1 VGVTGSVLRVNGS
14 VVEATAMHGAA
25 MLEIVAVGERG
36 LPGEVIAVEGDRA
49 IIQVYEYTGGLT
61 PGEPVAG
68 SGLPLS
74 AELGPGLLGG
84 VFDGM
89 LRALAVAPD
98 FLLGGAA
105 AESLSRD
112 QRWDFAPVAAT
123 GSSVAPGDLL
133 GTVPETPAA
142 EHRVLVAPGV
152 QGTLDWI
159 APAGAY
165 GVDEAIAR
173 VGGAEVSFLQRWPVR
188 MPRPYRERLEADV
201 QLITGQRVLDLL
213 YPIAHGSTAAVPGGF
228 GTGKTMV
235 LQQIAKWC
243 DADVIVYVACGER
256 GNELADVL
264 HELRS
269 LVDPRDGRPLL
280 ERTVLIANT
289 SNMPVMAREA
299 SIHAGLTVAEYY
311 RDMGLDVVVIA
322 DSTSRWA
329 EALREL
335 SSRTDELPAEEGYPA
350 RLSSSI
356 AAFYARAGRVRTLGG
371 DDGSVTILGAVSP
384 PGNDL
389 TEPVTAHTRRSVR
402 CVWSLDRDLA
412 YARHYPAVTWRDSSS
427 RDADALARWHA
438 GRNDPDW
445 SARRGRAVALLDEAD
460 RRQVVADLVG
470 VASLPAS
477 ERLTLWAARI
487 LRELVLRQSALNPN
501 EVSCAP
507 AKQAALLRLALDV
520 HDACQV
526 LAARAVEPAAIEAL
540 GFGDAMRAR
549 DESGPDDAG
558 AVDAARVALLAH
570 LAALQ

>member
-1 VGVTGSVLRVNGS
+1 
-14 VVEATAMHGAA
+14 
-25 MLEIVAVGERG
+25 
-36 LPGEVIAVEGDRA
+36 
-49 IIQVYEYTGGLT
+49 
-61 PGEPVAG
+61 
-68 SGLPLS
+68 
-74 AELGPGLLGG
+74 
-84 VFDGM
+84 
-89 LRALAVAPD
+89 
-98 FLLGGAA
+98 
-105 AESLSRD
+105 
-112 QRWDFAPVAAT
+112 
-123 GSSVAPGDLL
+123 
-133 GTVPETPAA
+133 
-142 EHRVLVAPGV
+142 
-152 QGTLDWI
+152 
-159 APAGAY
+159 
-165 GVDEAIAR
+165 
-173 VGGAEVSFLQRWPVR
+173 
-188 MPRPYRERLEADV
+188 
-201 QLITGQRVLDLL
+201 
-213 YPIAHGSTAAVPGGF
+213 
-228 GTGKTMV
+228 V

-299 SIHAGLTVAEYY
+299 SINAGLTVAEHY
-311 RDMGLDVVVIA
+311 RDMGHDVVVIA

-335 SSRTDELPAEEGYPA
+335 ASRTDELPAEEGYPA

-389 TEPVTAHTRRSVR
+389 TEPVTAHTRRAVR
-402 CVWSLDRDLA
+402 CVWTLDRDLA

-427 RDADALARWHA
+427 RDAEALAGWHEHQGDA
-438 GRNDPDW
+438 AW
-445 SARRGRAVALLDEAD
+445 SERRRSALSLLDEAD

-470 VASLPAS
+470 VASLPAG

-501 EVSCAP
+501 EVFCAP

-520 HDACQV
+520 HAACRG
-526 LAARAVEPAAIEAL
+526 LADRGVEPAAIEAL
-540 GFGDAMRAR
+540 GFGDAIRAR
-549 DESGPDDAG
+549 DESAPDDAG
-558 AVDAARVALLAH
+558 AVDAARVDLLAR
-570 LAALQ
+570 LEALH

>member
-1 VGVTGSVLRVNGS
+1 VGVTGLVLRVNGS

-49 IIQVYEYTGGLT
+49 TIQVYEYTGGLS
-61 PGEPVAG
+61 PGEPVVG

-89 LRALAVAPD
+89 LRALEAAPD
-98 FLLGGAA
+98 FLRGGAA
-105 AESLSRD
+105 AESLARS
-112 QRWDFAPVAAT
+112 QRWAFAPVADA
-123 GSSVAPGDLL
+123 GSHVAAGDLL

-142 EHRVLVAPGV
+142 EHRVLVPPGV
-152 QGTLDWI
+152 AGTLDWI
-159 APAGAY
+159 APAGDF
-165 GVDEAIAR
+165 GVEAPIAR
-173 VGGAEVSFLQRWPVR
+173 VGGAEVSLLQRWPVR

-201 QLITGQRVLDLL
+201 QLVTGQRVLDLL

-269 LVDPRDGRPLL
+269 LVDPRDERPLL

-335 SSRTDELPAEEGYPA
+335 ASRTDELPAEEGYPA
-350 RLSSSI
+350 RLSSAI

-427 RDADALARWHA
+427 RDAAALARWHA
-438 GRNDPDW
+438 GRSDPDW
-445 SARRGRAVALLDEAD
+445 SDRRSRAIALLDEAD

-487 LRELVLRQSALNPN
+487 LRELVLRQSSLNPN
-501 EVSCAP
+501 EVFCAP
-507 AKQAALLRLALDV
+507 AKQAALLRLALEV
-520 HDACQV
+520 HDACQA
-526 LAARAVEPAAIEAL
+526 LAARGVEPAAIEAL
-540 GFGDAMRAR
+540 GFRDALRAR
-549 DESGPDDAG
+549 DESAPDDAG
-558 AVDAARVALLAH
+558 AVDAARVTLLAR
-570 LAALQ
+570 LAALP

>member
-1 VGVTGSVLRVNGS
+1 MGVTGSVLRVNGS

-49 IIQVYEYTGGLT
+49 TIQVYEYTGGLT

-98 FLLGGAA
+98 FLVGGAA

-112 QRWDFAPVAAT
+112 QRWDFAPVAAA
-123 GSSVAPGDLL
+123 GSGVAPGDVL

-142 EHRVLVAPGV
+142 EHRVLVPPGV
-152 QGTLDWI
+152 EGTLDWI

-165 GVDEAIAR
+165 VVDEAIAR
-173 VGGAEVSFLQRWPVR
+173 VGGAEVSLLQRWPVR
-188 MPRPYRERLEADV
+188 MPRPYRERREADV

-335 SSRTDELPAEEGYPA
+335 ASRTDELPAEEGYPA

-427 RDADALARWHA
+427 RDAEALARWHA
-438 GRNDPDW
+438 GRDDPDW

-501 EVSCAP
+501 EVFCAP

-526 LAARAVEPAAIEAL
+526 LATRAVEPAAIEAL

-558 AVDAARVALLAH
+558 AVDAARVALLAQ

>member
-1 VGVTGSVLRVNGS
+1 VGVIGSVLRVNGS

-36 LPGEVIAVEGDRA
+36 LPGEVIAVDADRA
-49 IIQVYEYTGGLT
+49 TIQVYEYTGGLT
-61 PGEPVAG
+61 PGEPVTG

-89 LRALAVAPD
+89 LRSLAAAPE

-105 AESLSRD
+105 AESLSRE
-112 QRWDFAPVAAT
+112 RSWAFTPAAT
-123 GSSVAPGDLL
+123 VGGLVAPGSLL
-133 GTVPETPAA
+133 GTVPETSAV
-142 EHRVLVAPGV
+142 EHRVLVPPGV
-152 QGTLDWI
+152 HGMLEWI
-159 APAGAY
+159 ARAGEY
-165 GVDEAIAR
+165 GVEAPIAR
-173 VGGAEVSFLQRWPVR
+173 IGGAEIAMLQRWPVR
-188 MPRPYRERLEADV
+188 EPRPHGERLEADV

-243 DADVIVYVACGER
+243 DANVIVYVACGER

-299 SIHAGLTVAEYY
+299 SIHAGLTVAEHY
-311 RDMGLDVVVIA
+311 RDMGHDVVVIA

-335 SSRTDELPAEEGYPA
+335 ASRTDELPAEEGYPA

-371 DDGSVTILGAVSP
+371 ADGSVTILGAVSP

-427 RDADALARWHA
+427 RDAEALARWHA
-438 GRNDPDW
+438 GRGDPGW
-445 SARRGRAVALLDEAD
+445 SERRRRAVALLDEAD

-470 VASLPAS
+470 AASLPAR
-477 ERLTLWAARI
+477 ERLTLWAARL

-501 EVSCAP
+501 EAFCGP

-520 HDACQV
+520 HEACRG
-526 LAARAVEPAAIEAL
+526 LAERGVEPAAIEAL
-540 GFGDAMRAR
+540 GFGAAIRAR
-549 DESGPDDAG
+549 DESGPDDT
-558 AVDAARVALLAH
+558 AAIDSARDDLLESLQALR
-570 LAALQ
+570 

>member
-1 VGVTGSVLRVNGS
+1 MSGSVLRVNGS
-14 VVEATAMHGAA
+14 VVEATAMRGAG
-25 MLEIVAVGERG
+25 MLEIVTVGERG
-36 LPGEVIAVEGDRA
+36 LPGEVIALDGDRA
-49 IIQVYEYTGGLT
+49 TIQVYEYTGGLR
-61 PGEPVAG
+61 PGEPVTG
-68 SGLPLS
+68 SGRPLA

-89 LRALAVAPD
+89 LRPLATAPQFLLAGALDGSLSHERRWAFAPAALA
-98 FLLGGAA
+98 GA
-105 AESLSRD
+105 R
-112 QRWDFAPVAAT
+112 
-123 GSSVAPGDLL
+123 VAPGSLL
-133 GTVPETPAA
+133 GTVPETPAV
-142 EHRVLVAPGV
+142 ENHILVPPGTA
-152 QGTLDWI
+152 GELEWI
-159 APAGAY
+159 APAGDYTVEA
-165 GVDEAIAR
+165 AIAR
-173 VGGAEVSFLQRWPVR
+173 IDGAEIPMAARWPVR
-188 MPRPYRERLEADV
+188 EPRPHGGRLDADV

-243 DADVIVYVACGER
+243 DADVIVYIACGER

-289 SNMPVMAREA
+289 SNMPVMAREV
-299 SIHAGLTVAEYY
+299 SIHAGLTVAEHY
-311 RDMGLDVVVIA
+311 RDMGHDVVVIA

-335 SSRTDELPAEEGYPA
+335 ASRTDELPAEEGYPA
-350 RLSSSI
+350 RLSSAI

-427 RDADALARWHA
+427 RDAEALARWHA
-438 GRNDPDW
+438 EHGDTGW
-445 SARRGRAVALLDEAD
+445 SERRHRAIALLDDAD

-470 VASLPAS
+470 VASLPAG
-477 ERLTLWAARI
+477 ERLTLWAARL

-501 EVSCAP
+501 EAFCGP

-520 HDACQV
+520 HDACRG
-526 LAARAVEPAAIEAL
+526 LAQRGVDPAAIELL
-540 GFGDAMRAR
+540 GFGDALRAR
-549 DESGPDDAG
+549 DESGPDDAA
-558 AVDAARVALLAH
+558 AVDAARVDLLAR
-570 LAALQ
+570 LDALR

>member
-1 VGVTGSVLRVNGS
+1 VGVSGSVLRVNGS
-14 VVEATAMHGAA
+14 VVEATAMRGAG
-25 MLEIVAVGERG
+25 MLEIVTVGERG
-36 LPGEVIAVEGDRA
+36 LPGEVIALEGDRA
-49 IIQVYEYTGGLT
+49 TIQVYEYTGGLR
-61 PGEPVAG
+61 PGEPVTG

-89 LRALAVAPD
+89 LRPLATAPE
-98 FLLGGAA
+98 FLLAGAITG
-105 AESLSRD
+105 SLSHER
-112 QRWDFAPVAAT
+112 RWAFAPRATAGARLAA
-123 GSSVAPGDLL
+123 GALL
-133 GTVPETPAA
+133 GTVAETPAV
-142 EHRVLVAPGV
+142 ENRILVPPGTE
-152 QGTLDWI
+152 GGLEWI
-159 APAGAY
+159 APAGDY
-165 GVDEAIAR
+165 TVEEPIAR
-173 VGGAEVSFLQRWPVR
+173 IDGAAVSMAERWPVR
-188 MPRPYRERLEADV
+188 EPRPHGGRLEADV

-243 DADVIVYVACGER
+243 DADVIVYIACGER

-289 SNMPVMAREA
+289 SNMPVMAREV
-299 SIHAGLTVAEYY
+299 SIHAGLTVAEHY
-311 RDMGLDVVVIA
+311 RDMGHDVVVIA

-335 SSRTDELPAEEGYPA
+335 ASRTDELPAEEGYPA
-350 RLSSSI
+350 RLSSAI

-427 RDADALARWHA
+427 RDAEALARWHA
-438 GRNDPDW
+438 EHGDPGW
-445 SARRGRAVALLDEAD
+445 SERRHRAIALLDEAD

-470 VASLPAS
+470 AASLPAG
-477 ERLTLWAARI
+477 ERLTLWAARL
-487 LRELVLRQSALNPN
+487 LRELVMRQSALNPN
-501 EVSCAP
+501 EAFCGP
-507 AKQAALLRLALDV
+507 AKQAAVLRLALDV
-520 HDACQV
+520 HDACRG
-526 LAARAVEPAAIEAL
+526 LAEHGVDPAAIELL
-540 GFGDAMRAR
+540 GFADALRAR
-549 DESGPDDAG
+549 DESGPDEAA
-558 AVDAARVALLAH
+558 AVDAARVDLLAR
-570 LAALQ
+570 LEALR